1 MSTDRELWARAV
13 GGDREAFGV
22 IFDRH
27 AQAVYNHLFRR
38 TADWAEAE
46 DLTSAVFLA
55 AWRRRAEIELDRD
68 SALPWLLGVAN
79 RSLSNTRRRL
89 RRAEALFHRLVVQDE
104 PVRDHADEAAE
115 RVDDERRMSEVR
127 RAVARLPKHEREV
140 VELCVWSGLD
150 QQAAATALGVA
161 VGTVKS
167 RLFRARKRLGA
178 ELADGGSVGGAS
190 ARGEPAGGEPTATSS
205 GAARRPRLAA
215 SDLRHPVN
223 AEEAAR

>member
-1 MSTDRELWARAV
+1 MNTDRELWTRAV
-13 GGDREAFGV
+13 DGDREAFGL

-27 AQAVYNHLFRR
+27 SQAVYNHLFRR
-38 TADWAEAE
+38 TADWSEAE
-46 DLTSAVFLA
+46 DLTSAVFLL
-55 AWRRRAEIELDRD
+55 AWRRRAEIVLDRD

-104 PVRDHADEAAE
+104 PVRDHADEAVE
-115 RVDDERRMSEVR
+115 RVDDERAMSEVR
-127 RAVARLPKHEREV
+127 RAVARLPKQEREV

-150 QQAAATALGVA
+150 QRAAATALGVA

-167 RLFRARKRLGA
+167 RLFRARRRLGA
-178 ELADGGSVGGAS
+178 ELA
-190 ARGEPAGGEPTATSS
+190 EPAGGEP
-205 GAARRPRLAA
+205 AAPPGRRTGT

-223 AEEAAR
+223 AEEAIP

>member
-1 MSTDRELWARAV
+1 MSTDRDLWARAV
-13 GGDREAFGV
+13 AGDREAFGE

-27 AQAVYNHLFRR
+27 ARAVYNHLFRR

-55 AWRRRAEIELDRD
+55 AWRRRAEITLDRD

-89 RRAEALFHRLVVQDE
+89 RRAESLLHRLVVTGTDRTAE
-104 PVRDHADEAAE
+104 PGADFADEVADL
-115 RVDDERRMSEVR
+115 VDAERRMSEVR
-127 RAVARLPKHEREV
+127 RAVARLPRHERLV

-150 QQAAATALGVA
+150 QQAAATALGVP

-167 RLFRARKRLGA
+167 RMFRARRRLGA
-178 ELADGGSVGGAS
+178 ELAGWRPGS
-190 ARGEPAGGEPTATSS
+190 
-205 GAARRPRLAA
+205 
-215 SDLRHPVN
+215 SDLRHNPVQV
-223 AEEAAR
+223 EEAL

>member
-1 MSTDRELWARAV
+1 LWARAV
-13 GGDREAFGV
+13 DGDREAFGL

-27 AQAVYNHLFRR
+27 SQAVYNHLFRR

-46 DLTSAVFLA
+46 DLASAVFLH
-55 AWRRRAEIELDRD
+55 AWRRREEIVLDRD

-79 RSLSNTRRRL
+79 RSLSNTRRRI

-115 RVDDERRMSEVR
+115 RGDDERLMSEVR
-127 RAVARLPKHEREV
+127 RAVARLPKHERDV

-178 ELADGGSVGGAS
+178 ELAG
-190 ARGEPAGGEPTATSS
+190 GEPAADRGPRASASS
-205 GAARRPRLAA
+205 RPEKPGR
-215 SDLRHPVN
+215 SGKPDLRHPVN
-223 AEEAAR
+223 AEEAVR